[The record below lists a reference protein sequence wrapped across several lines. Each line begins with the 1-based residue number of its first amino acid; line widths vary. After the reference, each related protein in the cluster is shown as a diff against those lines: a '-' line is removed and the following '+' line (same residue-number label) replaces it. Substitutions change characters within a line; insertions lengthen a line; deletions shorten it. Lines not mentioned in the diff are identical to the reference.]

1 MVAKVTRL
9 AAADGIGEDRVACN
23 DQQDEAGSN
32 EDNDQRSEG
41 RSGLVDG
48 QLAQNHILKRRPT
61 SQYLYQC
68 PGLSSASAWL
78 ENLWKSLLSITF
90 LFTSPQDEQPR
101 QYNQR

>member
-9 AAADGIGEDRVACN
+9 AAADGIGEDRVAHN
-23 DQQDEAGSN
+23 DRQDEEGSN
-32 EDNDQRSEG
+32 EDNDQRPEG

-48 QLAQNHILKRRPT
+48 QLARNHILKRRPT
-61 SQYLYQC
+61 LQYQC
-68 PGLSSASAWL
+68 QWPGFSYASSWFA
-78 ENLWKSLLSITF
+78 NLWKSLLSITF